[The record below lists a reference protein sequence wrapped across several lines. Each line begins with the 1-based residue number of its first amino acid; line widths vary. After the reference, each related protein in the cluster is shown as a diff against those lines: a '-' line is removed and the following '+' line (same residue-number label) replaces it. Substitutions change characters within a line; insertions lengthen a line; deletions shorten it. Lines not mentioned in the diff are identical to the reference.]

1 MKKKIYDLNELLGGK
16 IRLPQWLAH
25 MGERVLGLDYLNTVH
40 GQIVED
46 WEKGDKNNF
55 FSLACKNFN
64 LQYDLNEDALAHI
77 PKEGAC
83 VIVAN
88 HPHGLSDGI
97 MFGDVAMKVR
107 SDIRIVVNEFLEAID
122 GMRPYTITVDVYG
135 GDEAK
140 RANMSAMRELMKW
153 LRAGHC
159 VLVFPS
165 GSVST
170 YSKRDKCVIED
181 PWQTNMI
188 SVIRKT
194 KAQVVP
200 LHISGRTSPFFQF
213 ISRIHKPVRGNF
225 LPREI
230 VRDCRTRHTIRIGST
245 ISPSMHDTFPSD
257 EALTDYLKLRTL
269 LLSYST
275 QADASNM
282 QDRSAQFSALV
293 EDVSQQELIE
303 EISKLPKE
311 ALYYEGSS
319 TGLQIYVAQANEIP
333 LVMQQIAIERERT
346 FRAVGEGTGLP
357 YDRDEY
363 DEYYHHLFMWDS
375 KKQRL
380 AGAYRMGLTDK
391 ILQDRGIKGIY
402 NGQFF
407 RFDEKIYPVLKRG
420 IEMGRAFLTAEYQ
433 GLAASL
439 DTLWMGIGR
448 FVLRHPQ
455 YRYLYGTVSISQA
468 YSPCSRA
475 LMHSYL
481 QVHEMQEEYAP
492 YVTALNPPLQD
503 RLLPS
508 EEDLLKTSITD
519 MKQLSKLIADVEG
532 ADIAIPILLKHYM
545 RLAGEML
552 AFGLDESFGNTLDCL
567 VLVDLEK
574 TPARILRRYQGLTG
588 TES

>member
-16 IRLPQWLAH
+16 VRLPQWLAN
-25 MGERVLGLDYLNTVH
+25 MGERALGLDYLNEAH
-40 GQIVED
+40 RNIESD
-46 WEKGDKNNF
+46 WAQGDENNF
-55 FSLACKNFN
+55 FALACKHFN
-64 LQYDLNEDALAHI
+64 LQYDLNEGALDHI
-77 PKEGAC
+77 PKQGAC

-97 MFGDVAMKVR
+97 MFGDIAMKVR

-122 GMRPYTITVDVYG
+122 GMRPYTISVDVYG
-135 GDEAK
+135 GDKAK
-140 RANMSAMRELMKW
+140 RANMSAMRDLIKW

-170 YSKRDKCVIED
+170 YSRGDKCVIED

-194 KAQVVP
+194 NAQVVP

-230 VRDCRTRHTIRIGST
+230 SRDGRTRHDIRIGAT
-245 ISPSMHDTFPSD
+245 ISPTMHDTYSSD
-257 EALTDYLKLRTL
+257 ESLTDYLKLRTL
-269 LLSYST
+269 LLAYST
-275 QADASNM
+275 KADSHDM
-282 QDRSAQFSALV
+282 QSRSSQFSELA
-293 EDVSQQELIE
+293 EDIAQQSLYE
-303 EISKLPKE
+303 EISKLPE
-311 ALYYEGSS
+311 DALYYEGSS
-319 TGLQIYVAQANEIP
+319 TGLQIYVAQADEIP

-346 FRAVGEGTGLP
+346 FRAVGEGTGDSF
-357 YDRDEY
+357 DRDEY

-391 ILQDRGIKGIY
+391 ILEKHGIKGIY

-407 RFDEKIYPVLKRG
+407 RFDEKMQPVLAQG
-420 IEMGRAFLTAEYQ
+420 IEMGRAFLTADYQ

-448 FVLRHPQ
+448 YALRHPQ
-455 YRYLYGTVSISQA
+455 YRYLYGTVSISPE
-468 YSPCSRA
+468 YSLCARA

-492 YVTALNPPLQD
+492 HVSALYPPRQE

-508 EEDLLKTSITD
+508 EEAMLKTTITD
-519 MKQLSKLIADVEG
+519 MKQLTKLISDMEGKDV
-532 ADIAIPILLKHYM
+532 AVPILLKHYM
-545 RLAGEML
+545 RLAGKML
-552 AFGLDESFGNTLDCL
+552 SFGIDESFGNTLDCL

-574 TPARILRRYQGLTG
+574 TPARILRRYQGLTN
-588 TES
+588 TDS

>member
-1 MKKKIYDLNELLGGK
+1 MKKKIYDLNELLGSK
-16 IRLPQWLAH
+16 IRLPQWLARV
-25 MGERVLGLDYLNTVH
+25 GERALGLDFLNDVH
-40 GQIVED
+40 GRIVTDWEQGVED
-46 WEKGDKNNF
+46 NF
-55 FSLACKNFN
+55 FALACKHFN
-64 LQYDLNEDALAHI
+64 LQYDLNESALDHI

-97 MFGDVAMKVR
+97 MFGDIAMKVR
-107 SDIRIVVNEFLEAID
+107 SDIRVVVNEFLEAID
-122 GMRPYTITVDVYG
+122 GMRPYTISVDVYG
-135 GDEAK
+135 GDKAK
-140 RANMSAMRELMKW
+140 RANMSAMRDLMKW

-170 YSKRDKCVIED
+170 YSKRDRCVIED

-194 KAQVVP
+194 QAQVVP
-200 LHISGRTSPFFQF
+200 LHISGSTSPFFQF
-213 ISRIHKPVRGNF
+213 ISRIHKPIRGNF

-230 VRDCRTRHTIRIGST
+230 VRDCRTRHTIRVGST
-245 ISPSMHDTFPSD
+245 ISSSMHDTYSSD

-269 LLSYST
+269 LLSYPS
-275 QADASNM
+275 QADMSNM
-282 QDRSAQFSALV
+282 EDRSMQFTAIA
-293 EDVSQQELIE
+293 EDIPQQKLSE
-303 EISKLPKE
+303 EISKLPE
-311 ALYYEGSS
+311 DALYYEGST
-319 TGLQIYVAQANEIP
+319 TGLQIYVAQAENIP
-333 LVMQQIAIERERT
+333 LVMQQIAISRERT
-346 FRAVGEGTGLP
+346 FRVVGEGTGLA

-380 AGAYRMGLTDK
+380 AGAYRMGLSDK
-391 ILQDRGIKGIY
+391 ILQEYGTKGIY

-407 RFDEKIYPVLKRG
+407 RFADKMLPVLTQG
-420 IEMGRAFLTAEYQ
+420 IEMGRAFLATEYQ

-448 FVLRHPQ
+448 YVLRHPQ

-481 QVHEMQEEYAP
+481 QVHEMQEDYAP
-492 YVTALNPPLQD
+492 LVTALCAPLQD

-508 EEDLLKTSITD
+508 EEDLLKSTITD
-519 MKQLSKLIADVEG
+519 VKQLSKLVSDVEG
-532 ADIAIPILLKHYM
+532 KEVAIPILLKHYM
-545 RLAGEML
+545 RLAGKML
-552 AFGLDESFGNTLDCL
+552 SFGLDESFGNTLDCL